1 MWANPPNSPT
11 IVGNAVATIV
21 ESSAA
26 KSMTSSSP
34 PKTTSTLSCE
44 VRDVSSTGAAAS
56 IAIELR
62 VVLHFQHAGH
72 ARAIGTTVKRFPGL
86 DTVADDLATTVVADR
101 RELVNRA
108 FEAVKRV
115 TRAGGDDFERHMI
128 VVAAHFAFCHLKV
141 SFSRRSFALFVP
153 RGRGVKTSFCSL
165 GLSQITTT
173 PRTNWYRKMFHTK
186 AQRKNLV
193 PLCETSFCTN

>member
-11 IVGNAVATIV
+11 IVGNAVATMV

-56 IAIELR
+56 IAIDLR
-62 VVLHFQHAGH
+62 VVLHFEHAGH

-115 TRAGGDDFERHMI
+115 TRAGGADFERHMI

-141 SFSRRSFALFVP
+141 SSSGRSFALFVP
-153 RGRGVKTSFCSL
+153 LGTLVKTSLRLKSCPKSQQPTEL
-165 GLSQITTT
+165 IGTGSSHKVTKVTRRHKEKLSA
-173 PRTNWYRKMFHTK
+173 W
-186 AQRKNLV
+186 A
-193 PLCETSFCTN
+193 